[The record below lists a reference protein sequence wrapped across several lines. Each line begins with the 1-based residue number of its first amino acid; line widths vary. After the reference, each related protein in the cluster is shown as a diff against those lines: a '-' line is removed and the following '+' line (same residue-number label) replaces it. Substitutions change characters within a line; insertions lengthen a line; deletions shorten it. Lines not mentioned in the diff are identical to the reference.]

1 MKTAKL
7 LLLFTVFVALP
18 GFGAGA
24 GEIILGDPPRAP
36 SDVSGLPRG
45 PGKLSVTGGF
55 SVNTDSREQV
65 RSFYNAIYP
74 SSLGVPMNTTADVST
89 CTPGTNSTAF
99 QEAVLRRINWYRAM
113 AGVPASVTFNAGESA
128 NDQQAAVMMSA
139 NNALSHFPPNTWLC
153 FTGPGANAASN
164 SNLALGSDGADSIT
178 SYIWDFGANNS
189 EVGHRRWILYPQ
201 TQIMATGDVPAAGTF
216 SPANATWVFD
226 GNFGHT
232 RPATRQPYVAWPPEG
247 FVPYQV
253 VFPQW
258 SFGLSNADLSA
269 ATVTMTS
276 NGVGVVVTVQ
286 PYQTGFGENTLVW
299 YPTALDPTSQS
310 TGFPFSGAD
319 TVYAI
324 TVGNIGVGVSHISI
338 SYNVT
343 LFDPA
348 VPGADYIPT
357 TITGPS
363 QIVANTGTLYSCRAP
378 NNTNVTS
385 FNWRTSQRVP
395 GNVADYATNGLA
407 NFSFSPTPDYSLFT
421 NSPDGS
427 GTCFHLLHPDNTELV
442 PQLLQLNRLLFPASN
457 TVVSFKGQ
465 LGYATTNEIAR
476 LQVSTDSGASWHD
489 LYTLAGVPSGMV
501 ESSVSQHTFY
511 LSNYAGQST
520 LLRFNYDFPP
530 ASYYT
535 WYPQT
540 DNYIGWCIENIV
552 VTNSQQLVNLTTNS
566 TASTNFTFTPT
577 QTGSYNLEAEPV
589 IFTQFPLSFGPA
601 KLITVIPSLVMST
614 PVVSNGTVR
623 LDFTIAP
630 PTNANFK
637 LLQANQLGVGWTTNA
652 GATLTTNILGSSYRF
667 TTTNGPAMRFY
678 RILQL

>member
-1 MKTAKL
+1 
-7 LLLFTVFVALP
+7 
-18 GFGAGA
+18 
-24 GEIILGDPPRAP
+24 
-36 SDVSGLPRG
+36 
-45 PGKLSVTGGF
+45 
-55 SVNTDSREQV
+55 
-65 RSFYNAIYP
+65 
-74 SSLGVPMNTTADVST
+74 
-89 CTPGTNSTAF
+89 
-99 QEAVLRRINWYRAM
+99 
-113 AGVPASVTFNAGESA
+113 
-128 NDQQAAVMMSA
+128 
-139 NNALSHFPPNTWLC
+139 
-153 FTGPGANAASN
+153 
-164 SNLALGSDGADSIT
+164 
-178 SYIWDFGANNS
+178 
-189 EVGHRRWILYPQ
+189 
-201 TQIMATGDVPAAGTF
+201 
-216 SPANATWVFD
+216 
-226 GNFGHT
+226 
-232 RPATRQPYVAWPPEG
+232 
-247 FVPYQV
+247 
-253 VFPQW
+253 
-258 SFGLSNADLSA
+258 
-269 ATVTMTS
+269 
-276 NGVGVVVTVQ
+276 
-286 PYQTGFGENTLVW
+286 
-299 YPTALDPTSQS
+299 
-310 TGFPFSGAD
+310 
-319 TVYAI
+319 
-324 TVGNIGVGVSHISI
+324 
-338 SYNVT
+338 
-343 LFDPA
+343 
-348 VPGADYIPT
+348 
-357 TITGPS
+357 
-363 QIVANTGTLYSCRAP
+363 
-378 NNTNVTS
+378 
-385 FNWRTSQRVP
+385 
-395 GNVADYATNGLA
+395 VADYATNGLA

-457 TVVSFKGQ
+457 TVVSFKSQ

-501 ESSVSQHTFY
+501 ESSVSQHMFY